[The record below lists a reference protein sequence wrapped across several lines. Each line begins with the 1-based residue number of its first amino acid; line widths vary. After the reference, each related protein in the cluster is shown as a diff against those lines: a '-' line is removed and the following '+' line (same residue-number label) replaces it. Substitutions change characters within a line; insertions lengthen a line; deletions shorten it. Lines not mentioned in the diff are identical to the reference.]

1 MMEPPQMKQFLFDV
15 KQLASSLGDHEREN
29 IYGKALQTLVRTGKH
44 PGATLRTKVKQPTS
58 KSAEEEEEEEEEV
71 VVESDEEAEDVS
83 QEDIVVDSEEDVIG
97 PGEES
102 EVESEDKTK
111 VGAKATETE
120 DISLILEHC
129 IQTRQ
134 PLGA

>member
-1 MMEPPQMKQFLFDV
+1 MNSTCVGMDYSRVEHLTILSSLLDFLFLV
-15 KQLASSLGDHEREN
+15 LLSFWCSL
-29 IYGKALQTLVRTGKH
+29 
-44 PGATLRTKVKQPTS
+44 VKQPTS

-120 DISLILEHC
+120 DISLILE
-129 IQTRQ
+129 
-134 PLGA
+134 